1 MDKKTYYDEI
11 IRLKTV
17 VANSLKYR
25 NVPVVTTEAAY
36 NNLIE
41 LYKKHEVD
49 AVINEMLDHPEQP
62 TWDNLLFYIASNQD
76 HPEFWGEYA
85 DSEIRYRMMQI

>member
-25 NVPVVTTEAAY
+25 NVPVVMTEAAY

-49 AVINEMLDHPEQP
+49 AV
-62 TWDNLLFYIASNQD
+62 
-76 HPEFWGEYA
+76 
-85 DSEIRYRMMQI
+85 MQVQ